1 MTEFRLTIE
10 CDNAAFD
17 PRPDYE
23 LARLLRETALRIEG
37 GDTDHAIRDS
47 NGNTVGSCT
56 LLGVGA

>member
-1 MTEFRLTIE
+1 MEFRLTIA
-10 CDNAAFD
+10 CDNESFE

-37 GDTDHAIRDS
+37 GDTDHRIMDS

-56 LLGVGA
+56 LVGA